1 MSRKIPPQLQHYLK
15 QLDELQNT
23 YAVVVTQKQNVE
35 TQLIEVKNALSE
47 LEKSR
52 EETEVYK
59 MAGSILIKTQKED
72 VNQDLNESKVLLE
85 ARLKTL
91 EKQEKR
97 LTDEI
102 GKLNTNIQQML
113 QREQIGTG

>member
-1 MSRKIPPQLQHYLK
+1 MSNKIPLQLQNYLK
-15 QLDELQNT
+15 RLDELQNT

-35 TQLIEVKNALSE
+35 TQLIEVNNAISE
-47 LEKSR
+47 LEKAR
-52 EETEVYK
+52 EETDIYK
-59 MAGSILIKTQKED
+59 MAGSILVKTQKED
-72 VNQDLNESKVLLE
+72 ISKDLNESKMLLE
-85 ARLKTL
+85 TRLKTL

-113 QREQIGTG
+113 QKERIGTG